1 MREAKNI
8 LELDELRMIDWM
20 GFIFYPKSPRYVSE
34 KPSYL
39 PVNSKRIGVFV
50 NAESQEVL
58 RKVNEFQLDGIQLHG
73 EETPDYCTF
82 LKTEHPTIF
91 LIKAFS
97 INRSN
102 LLQNKSN
109 VWGDTP
115 FSMTKAYEG
124 VCDYF
129 LFDAASP
136 SKGGSGKSFDW
147 HILEHYLGSTPF
159 FLSGG
164 IGPDSLSALRS
175 FSHPALAGYDLNSRF
190 EMRPGIKDTAKI
202 KDFLKDLS
210 CNEQN

>member
-58 RKVNEFQLDGIQLHG
+58 RKVDEFQLDGIQLHG
-73 EETPDYCTF
+73 EETPDYCTI
-82 LKTEHPTIF
+82 LKTERPTIF

-102 LLQNKSN
+102 LLHNKLN
-109 VWGDTP
+109 VLGDTP
-115 FSMTKAYEG
+115 FSITKAYEG

-129 LFDAASP
+129 LFDTAT
-136 SKGGSGKSFDW
+136 KGYGGSGKQFDW
-147 HILEHYLGSTPF
+147 NILKRYQGTTPF
-159 FLSGG
+159 LLSGG
-164 IGPDSLSALRS
+164 INPDSARACSL
-175 FSHPALAGYDLNSRF
+175 FHHEQCIGIDLNSGF
-190 EMRPGIKDTAKI
+190 EDAPAFKNVQRIQQFTLQLND
-202 KDFLKDLS
+202 
-210 CNEQN
+210 

>member
-1 MREAKNI
+1 MNMLTKVCGMTDWENIRAVEALGADLI
-8 LELDELRMIDWM
+8 
-20 GFIFYPKSPRYVSE
+20 GFIFYRKSPRCCKTV
-34 KPSYL
+34 PGYL
-39 PVNSKRIGVFV
+39 PSRAGRVGVFV
-50 NAESQEVL
+50 DESDDEIFMKINEYGLSHIQFHGSESPSKCL
-58 RKVNEFQLDGIQLHG
+58 KFRNMGIKV
-73 EETPDYCTF
+73 
-82 LKTEHPTIF
+82 
-91 LIKAFS
+91 IKAFPIS
-97 INRSN
+97 SAED
-102 LLQNKSN
+102 LVSTAEYSQ
-109 VWGDTP
+109 
-115 FSMTKAYEG
+115 A
-124 VCDYF
+124 CDYF